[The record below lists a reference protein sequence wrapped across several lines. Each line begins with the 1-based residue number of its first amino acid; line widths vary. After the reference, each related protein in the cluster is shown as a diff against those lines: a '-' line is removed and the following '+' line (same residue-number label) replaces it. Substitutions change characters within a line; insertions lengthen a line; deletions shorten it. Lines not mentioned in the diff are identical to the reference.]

1 MPDIIVLTGNLNY
14 TITLDP
20 SSWLFDD
27 RKFELDNYFAE
38 PHNLDEPPRKF
49 KKRELLKEEYTFAIP
64 FKPFL
69 ENAQPKSD
77 SKKLIIETE
86 DGNQHEIALETAKK
100 SFMAFTKEGKFLKED
115 GPAHF
120 YYGDG
125 SNRKTPITNITKF
138 TVI

>member
-27 RKFELDNYFAE
+27 RKFELNGYFE
-38 PHNLDEPPRKF
+38 KPHDLDDPPRKY
-49 KKRELLKEEYTFAIP
+49 KKRELLKEDYTFAIP

-69 ENAQPKSD
+69 ENAGPKPESNT
-77 SKKLIIETE
+77 LVIETRN
-86 DGNQHEIALETAKK
+86 GQHEIPLEEAKK
-100 SFMAFTKEGKFLKED
+100 SLFAFTKEGKFLNQD

-125 SNRKTPITNITKF
+125 SNREEPITEITKL
-138 TVI
+138 VVR